1 MEPRSTMLAALAQ
14 PKEREKLLRL
24 EQELT
29 RLVNNPS
36 QDRLDM
42 QPMSLHN
49 RTLVHGVAEHFGL
62 QFVVSE
68 VPPAEPAAV
77 GAPPEE
83 RFLPVY
89 LCKCAE
95 TKLPAERLATVV
107 PVDDSAP
114 VLRQEKVQL
123 MRRADSGAH
132 DKSTKARDASLKPE
146 HEQARE
152 SVWAHITKVVEAKGS
167 VQA

>member
-49 RTLVHGVAEHFGL
+49 RTLVHGVAEQVRRTGVHLGAQL
-62 QFVVSE
+62 QQ
-68 VPPAEPAAV
+68 PALHPCQPARAAELELHRPAGAAV
-77 GAPPEE
+77 GQA
-83 RFLPVY
+83 
-89 LCKCAE
+89 
-95 TKLPAERLATVV
+95 
-107 PVDDSAP
+107 D
-114 VLRQEKVQL
+114 
-123 MRRADSGAH
+123 RAR
-132 DKSTKARDASLKPE
+132 K
-146 HEQARE
+146 
-152 SVWAHITKVVEAKGS
+152 
-167 VQA
+167 